1 MPNDAGTEALVR
13 GYLEAAAAGDLE
25 RIWTFYARNI
35 VYEDTSVHQIYHG
48 IEATKAF
55 YTETM
60 GGLDVH
66 WVVDEI
72 YATPAGFAIG
82 GYMEGRH
89 VHDLPGMPATGN
101 TYRVAC
107 ASMADVRHGKITRN
121 RDFWNNADLLAQL
134 GAATRSSAR

>member
-13 GYLEAAAAGDLE
+13 GYLAAAAAGDLE
-25 RIWTFYARNI
+25 QVWSFYASNI
-35 VYEDTSVHQIYHG
+35 VYHDTSVQQIYHG

-55 YTETM
+55 YVETM

-66 WVVDEI
+66 WVVDEV
-72 YATPAGFAIG
+72 YATAAGFAIG

-89 VHDLPGMPATGN
+89 VHDLPGMPATGR
-101 TYRVAC
+101 TFQVAC
-107 ASMADVRHGKITRN
+107 ASMADVRRGKITRN

-134 GAATRSSAR
+134 RTATS